1 MYLGA
6 VEVIVVAKVVVDGE
20 RGRRKICIGEG
31 CVGKVARDGNEGG
44 IERGQAS
51 SKRRKRSPKWW
62 GQRGHRGTGDMLA
75 RDKICGGVNDGKRMK
90 DPS

>member
-6 VEVIVVAKVVVDGE
+6 IEVIVEARVVVGGE
-20 RGRRKICIGEG
+20 RGRRKRCNREG
-31 CVGKVARDGNEGG
+31 CVGKVVRDGNEGG

-62 GQRGHRGTGDMLA
+62 GHRGTGDMLA
-75 RDKICGGVNDGKRMK
+75 RDKICGGVNGGKRMK

>member
-6 VEVIVVAKVVVDGE
+6 VEVIVVARVVVGGE
-20 RGRRKICIGEG
+20 RGRRKICNGEG
-31 CVGKVARDGNEGG
+31 CVGKVVRDGNEGG

-62 GQRGHRGTGDMLA
+62 GHRGYGDMLA
-75 RDKICGGVNDGKRMK
+75 RDKICGGVNGGKRMK